1 MADTPRDPL
10 VAHDDLDLFLT
21 TWYRWWLPT
30 LAAPHDDIVD
40 GTVVDIA
47 EPALGEFPTKL
58 LLLRTMDRTTTGL
71 LTADALVHIEVL
83 AGTKQDPKPTAD
95 LMRIVLAGLN
105 QIPDTDLVPTEGLR
119 NPVSS
124 LGQQNGPYP
133 IPEKQDRARL
143 FANATFGVTAVA
155 L

>member
-1 MADTPRDPL
+1 VADTPRDPL

-21 TWYRWWLPT
+21 TWFRWWLAT
-30 LAAPHDDIVD
+30 LDAPHAAIVA
-40 GTVVDIA
+40 GVVVDVA
-47 EPALGEFPTKL
+47 EPALGEFPAKL
-58 LLLRTMDRTTTGL
+58 LLLRMMDRTTTGL

-83 AGTKQDPKPTAD
+83 AGTRQDPKSAAD

-105 QIPDTDLVPTEGLR
+105 QIPDTDLVLTEGLR
-119 NPVSS
+119 NPVAS
-124 LGQQNGPYP
+124 LNDQNGPYP
-133 IPEKQDRARL
+133 IPEKQDRTRL